1 MEGIS
6 LHGYSTDSIG
16 SERSILSVSRGGI
29 SSKEI
34 ASLYGYMGG

>member
-6 LHGYSTDSIG
+6 LRGYSEDSIG

-29 SSKEI
+29 SSKGTD
-34 ASLYGYMGG
+34 SLYGYIGD